1 MAVKKAIASKEKR
14 PVGRPSL
21 YRPEYCE
28 KVIELGR
35 AGCSP
40 AEIASDL
47 NVDRAT
53 LIRWTDEHEEFRTA
67 LTRAKV
73 HEQAWW
79 EKAGK
84 SGMIADKFNAAVWT
98 KSVTA
103 RFRDDYSEKREEGPS
118 ITIVTNSAVDVRQLD
133 ADSRDALR
141 MALMSAGKTI
151 EHEPGER

>member
-1 MAVKKAIASKEKR
+1 MAVKKQIKERR

-28 KVIELGR
+28 TVIELGKQ
-35 AGCSP
+35 GCSP
-40 AEIASDL
+40 AEIASHLD
-47 NVDRAT
+47 VDRAS
-53 LIRWTDEHEEFRTA
+53 LIRWSEEHEEFRTA
-67 LTRAKV
+67 MTRAKT

-84 SGMIADKFNAAVWT
+84 AGMIADKFNAQVWT

-103 RFRDDYSEKREEGPS
+103 RFREDYTEKRDDAPQ
-118 ITIVTNSAVDVRQLD
+118 ITIVNNSAVDVRQLD

-151 EHEPGER
+151 EHDPGER

>member
-1 MAVKKAIASKEKR
+1 MAVKKAIKEKR

-35 AGCSP
+35 NGCSP

-47 NVDRAT
+47 DVDRAT
-53 LIRWTDEHEEFRTA
+53 LIRWTDEHEDFRTA
-67 LTRAKV
+67 LTRAKI

-84 SGMIADKFNAAVWT
+84 AGMIADKFNAAVWT
-98 KSVTA
+98 KSVSA
-103 RFRDDYSEKREEGPS
+103 RFRDDYCEKRDDAPQ

-141 MALMSAGKTI
+141 LALMSAGKVI

>member
-1 MAVKKAIASKEKR
+1 MAVKKAIKEKR

-35 AGCSP
+35 KGCSP

-47 NVDRAT
+47 DVDRAT
-53 LIRWTDEHEEFRTA
+53 LGYWADQNEEFSAA
-67 LTRAKV
+67 LTRAKI

-84 SGMIADKFNAAVWT
+84 AGMIADKFNAAVWT
-98 KSVTA
+98 KSVSA
-103 RFRDDYSEKREEGPS
+103 RFRDDYCERQNDAPQ

-141 MALMSAGKTI
+141 MALLSAGKTI
-151 EHEPGER
+151 EHDPGER

>member
-1 MAVKKAIASKEKR
+1 MAVKKAIKEKR

-35 AGCSP
+35 KGCSP

-47 NVDRAT
+47 DVDRAT
-53 LIRWTDEHEEFRTA
+53 LIRWSGEHEEFRTA
-67 LTRAKV
+67 LTRAKI

-84 SGMIADKFNAAVWT
+84 AGMVADRFNAQVWT
-98 KSVTA
+98 KSVAA
-103 RFRDDYSEKREEGPS
+103 RFREDYTERQELTGAAGGP
-118 ITIVTNSAVDVRQLD
+118 VAVANVDLRGLSD
-133 ADSRDALR
+133 ADLATMQAL
-141 MALMSAGKTI
+141 LGKAS
-151 EHEPGER
+151 EAK

>member
-1 MAVKKAIASKEKR
+1 MAVKKAIALKEKR

-28 KVIELGR
+28 VVIKLGKE
-35 AGCSP
+35 GCSP
-40 AEIASDL
+40 AEIASELD
-47 NVDRAT
+47 VDRAT
-53 LIRWTDEHEEFRTA
+53 LGYWADQYQEFSSA
-67 LTRAKV
+67 LTRAKI

-84 SGMIADKFNAAVWT
+84 AGMIADKFNAAVWT

-103 RFRDDYSEKREEGPS
+103 RFRDDYCEKREEGPS

-151 EHEPGER
+151 EHDPGER